1 MNAQIY
7 VAPSK
12 LVLGQRQRNGYCAIN
27 GSKRSSLEIIAGI
40 LLFCHKG
47 KAKTRIMFANNLN
60 HPQIQN
66 YLNLLTSRGLLAL
79 ENGKYVT
86 TEKGLSFTELF
97 TGIHEILKTGK

>member
-12 LVLGQRQRNGYCAIN
+12 LVLGQRQLNGYCAIN

-66 YLNLLTSRGLLAL
+66 YLNLLTLRGLLVL
-79 ENGKYVT
+79 EHGKYVT
-86 TEKGLSFTELF
+86 TEKGLSFIELF
-97 TGIHEILKTGK
+97 TGIHEILRTGK